1 MAFNSLAFRYNQRY
15 LKKQIEETGIY
26 DKTWDTF
33 SFKVMDNLGNPGG
46 YEVTY
51 SLRNGLVTRTS
62 IDGNSVVRGLA
73 DDSWHQDGR
82 ITVEICVPY
91 DDDTH
96 FDCEAAKLCR
106 VAGKIVAVKYTCYI
120 HVIAGLILEAIGM
133 SGSGD
138 IVNHIDGCPLHN
150 WASNLERVTRKENSL
165 HGVVVNS
172 LFRSSI
178 CRVNYITNQVNTF
191 PFLNGRHIPA
201 SAVCEYM
208 KIDSDFHDAVNNLYK
223 QVRNKNCHDRD
234 WLTDRQLMNFLSWG
248 LQAGKIK

>member
-1 MAFNSLAFRYNQRY
+1 MAFNSLAFRYNQEY
-15 LKKQIEETGIY
+15 LKKQIKNTGIH

-91 DDDTH
+91 DEDTH

-106 VAGKIVAVKYTCYI
+106 VAGKIVSVKYTCYI
-120 HVIAGLILEAIGM
+120 HVIAGLILEAIGR

-150 WASNLERVTRKENSL
+150 WASNLERVTRRENSL

-172 LFRSSI
+172 LFRSSV
-178 CRVNYITNQVNTF
+178 CRVGFITNQVNTF
-191 PFLNGRHIPA
+191 PFVNRHIPA
-201 SAVCEYM
+201 SAVVEYM
-208 KIDSDFHDAVNNLYK
+208 QIDQNFKLDVMRLYE
-223 QVRNKNCHDRD
+223 QVRCKSCHTRS
-234 WLTDRQLMNFLSWG
+234 WLTDTQLMNFLAWG